1 MLRRRVSALRERT
14 VGQLTIDD
22 ERSFRHV
29 AEYADLKE
37 VLERDRYP
45 FRVLPGK
52 YEGRWDRALLL
63 NLTYWGG
70 AGGDL
75 LESDRIPADVV
86 AHAAW
91 HHLAARALVVKPGA
105 AQIAEALVLGESI
118 ASAFDVYLVGRLI
131 GHSPKSSF
139 LATQVAAMAETS
151 RAAGLNERGFAVLLR
166 DVADAP
172 ESAFADLRSLLYDAT
187 LALLSCRGADEAL
200 AALARFDGHRF
211 APLLHH
217 YELSNWVLYARAHA
231 RAGRSADGARQ
242 LARVRAIDASLRAR
256 RGALAWLVAA
266 WVDEA
271 LA

>member
-1 MLRRRVSALRERT
+1 MRERT
-14 VGQLTIDD
+14 VDQLAVDD

-37 VLERDRYP
+37 ILARDRYP

-52 YEGRWDRALLL
+52 YQGRWDRALLL

-75 LESDRIPADVV
+75 LESERIPADVV

-91 HHLAARALVVKPGA
+91 HHLAARALEVKPGA
-105 AQIAEALVLGESI
+105 APVAEALVLGESI
-118 ASAFDVYLVGRLI
+118 ASAFDVYLVGRVI
-131 GHSPKSSF
+131 GHSPRSSF

-151 RAAGLNERGFAVLLR
+151 RAAGLTERRFEALLR
-166 DVADAP
+166 DVAGAP
-172 ESAFADLRSLLYDAT
+172 ERAFADLRSLLYDAT

-211 APLLHH
+211 ASLLHH
-217 YELSNWVLYARAHA
+217 YELSNWVLYARAYA
-231 RAGRSADGARQ
+231 RAGRSADEARQ
-242 LARVRAIDASLRAR
+242 RSRVRAVDRALRAR
-256 RGALAWLVAA
+256 RGALAWLLAA